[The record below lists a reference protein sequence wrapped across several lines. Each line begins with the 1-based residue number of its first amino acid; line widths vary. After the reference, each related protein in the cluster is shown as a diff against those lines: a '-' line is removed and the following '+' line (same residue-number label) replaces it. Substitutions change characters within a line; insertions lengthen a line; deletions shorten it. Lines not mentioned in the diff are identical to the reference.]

1 VIVGAPTYEVKLFP
15 PVAEALTTAV
25 NKRIA
30 GRPAAYF
37 GSYGWSGGALKDLK
51 RIVEP
56 ARWDIQETLE
66 FVGSP
71 TGDDLKRGEELGR
84 RFAEKLK
91 GTSPGEAGH

>member
-1 VIVGAPTYEVKLFP
+1 M
-15 PVAEALTTAV
+15 
-25 NKRIA
+25 NKRVA

-71 TGDDLKRGEELGR
+71 TADDLKRGEELGR

-91 GTSPGEAGH
+91 GTSPVDAGH